1 MGEDRIRYLKFI
13 NGRWRWCPCK
23 KAMGLGFTLV
33 NLSGGAVLD
42 GVNIPSVEDKARAV
56 ALNDAWDMA
65 RRGEPV
71 STMELSKR
79 RIYPSGSVG
88 HCYNR
93 ALAIREKSRADAG
106 KAPMS
111 KEQKSRDDWPR
122 AWKWLE
128 PVFGDIDPRTITP
141 EDLQALRGVVARTV
155 SESEAFRTIKVW
167 RALWKKMAAMGC
179 CDRDNDPSLVF
190 ANSAPRP
197 RQEIWSH
204 HDVLRIVQRAWR
216 ERYYGLAAIVAVAWD
231 TMLSPIDA
239 RSITAGQR
247 ARDSHGAVFFLD
259 RAKTGRA
266 AAGTLSRWSEAIVDA
281 YLKKLAIELHDKTP
295 LFWSRGH
302 ESGAGGRPWTPRPYK
317 KDRLSRDFAR
327 IRTLI
332 FGGNDERQLADMR
345 RSGSVEMVAG
355 EAAPGVISA
364 KMANTLSVSNRLH
377 KTYNPVDVAAVRV
390 GDAAREVGRGRIKQE
405 RKP

>member
-1 MGEDRIRYLKFI
+1 
-13 NGRWRWCPCK
+13 
-23 KAMGLGFTLV
+23 MGLGFTLV
-33 NLSGGAVLD
+33 NLGRGGALD
-42 GVNIPSVEDKARAV
+42 GVNIPSAEDKARAI
-56 ALNDAWDMA
+56 ALNDAWDRA

-79 RIYPSGSVG
+79 RIYPAGSIG

-190 ANSAPRP
+190 TNSAPRP

-204 HDVLRIVQRAWR
+204 HDVLRIVHRAWR

-239 RSITAGQR
+239 RPITAGQR

-266 AAGTLSRWSEAIVDA
+266 AAGTLSRWS
-281 YLKKLAIELHDKTP
+281 
-295 LFWSRGH
+295 
-302 ESGAGGRPWTPRPYK
+302 
-317 KDRLSRDFAR
+317 
-327 IRTLI
+327 
-332 FGGNDERQLADMR
+332 
-345 RSGSVEMVAG
+345 
-355 EAAPGVISA
+355 
-364 KMANTLSVSNRLH
+364 
-377 KTYNPVDVAAVRV
+377 
-390 GDAAREVGRGRIKQE
+390 
-405 RKP
+405 